1 MAEFVAVFILY
12 TFKASWQWWVILVI
26 LISLEAWAEYR
37 KIMRTIKRQK
47 IVEAAKNPKIY
58 TGQSNEDA

>member
-1 MAEFVAVFILY
+1 MAEFVAVFLLY
-12 TFKASWQWWVILVI
+12 TFKAAWYWWLAFAIMI
-26 LISLEAWAEYR
+26 GFETWAEYR